1 MSKLAE
7 RESAPASAPV
17 ATAPALAVQFFLIPL
32 AVVGMVVLVYGGFR
46 FLVTDQRT
54 PEEYLND
61 VRTGGR
67 DRRWP
72 AAYELSRLLAN
83 PDVEVEHPSL
93 GSSLVQAFEDS
104 QGDDQRVRRYLA
116 LAIGQ
121 LNSPPADAVERLVVG
136 LSDPDAETVISVIWA
151 LASLNASSVGPE
163 IEAAYSSEDDGV
175 RKMAVYALGALP
187 SASGLAVLQRALEDP
202 VPDVQWNAAV
212 ALARHGNPDGET
224 VLGRML
230 NRDYVAQHVTRAAA
244 VDAAMDPVSEVMV
257 SGLQAV
263 AALQSPSLRDQVE
276 TLSQADESLRVR
288 EVAIRTLKALNQP
301 TPEAEGRVSPRVT
314 YVRRHEAI
322 TDMGSTGRRG

>member
-1 MSKLAE
+1 MSKPVE
-7 RESAPASAPV
+7 REPVPANTPL

-32 AVVGMVVLVYGGFR
+32 AVVGMVALVYGGFR

-83 PDVEVEHPSL
+83 PNVEVQHPTL
-93 GSSLVQAFEDS
+93 GGSLVQAFEDS

-121 LNSPPADAVERLVVG
+121 LQTPPGDAVERLAAG

-151 LASLNASSVGPE
+151 LAALNASSVRPD
-163 IEAAYSSEDDGV
+163 IEAAYVSEDAGV
-175 RKMAVYALGALP
+175 RKMAVYALGALQG
-187 SASGLAVLQRALEDP
+187 ASSVVVLQRALEDP

-230 NRDYVAQHVTRAAA
+230 NREYVAQHVTRTAALG
-244 VDAAMDPVSEVMV
+244 AAMDPVSEVMV

-276 TLSQADESLRVR
+276 ALSQADESLRVR
-288 EVAIRTLKALNQP
+288 EVAIRTLEVLNQP
-301 TPEAEGRVSPRVT
+301 APEAEGPLGQRATQVT
-314 YVRRHEAI
+314 HRAVGERH
-322 TDMGSTGRRG
+322 GRSR